1 MGRII
6 RATYANQGIS
16 FYRLTPEKTTWQEN
30 YVDKWVALRLLKSS
44 PEFHDSDVI
53 KEKAV
58 GTSRPLMPYEV
69 SRFSNLCRVC
79 YQNTPFACVAVNSE
93 NGKESIPAVILLT
106 RLFPK

>member
-30 YVDKWVALRLLKSS
+30 YVDKWVALRLLKGS

-58 GTSRPLMPYEV
+58 GTSRPLMPCEV
-69 SRFSNLCRVC
+69 SSFSHLCRV
-79 YQNTPFACVAVNSE
+79 
-93 NGKESIPAVILLT
+93 LLPEHPL
-106 RLFPK
+106 RVCCCQL